1 MTIKL
6 DNPKIEEFFIREFQS
21 NIEAFSE
28 FILRNI
34 ENYKKENALTKEE
47 IDKIVDTSQM
57 IEGYKSVSKELE
69 LEVEEFML
77 RNKLEVSV

>member
-34 ENYKKENALTKEE
+34 ENYKKENVLTKGE
-47 IDKIVDTSQM
+47 IGKIVDTSQT
-57 IEGYKSVSKELE
+57 IEGYKSASKELE

-77 RNKLEVSV
+77 RNKIEVSV